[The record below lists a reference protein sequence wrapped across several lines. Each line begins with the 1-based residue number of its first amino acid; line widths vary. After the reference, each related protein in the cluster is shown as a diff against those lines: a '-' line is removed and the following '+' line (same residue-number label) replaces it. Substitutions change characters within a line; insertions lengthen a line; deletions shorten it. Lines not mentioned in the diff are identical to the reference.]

1 MSGGLTM
8 EVSHQLKRNTE
19 EMARRNV
26 VSLLIRYSIPTTIGT
41 AAFTAYNVV
50 DRIFIG
56 RAAGASAIAGIS
68 ITFPVFM
75 ICIAIGMMI
84 GIGSGTMASLRL
96 GEGKAREA
104 ERILGNA
111 VALFC
116 VMSLVLLILGE
127 WFLDPMLRAFGA
139 SDETLPYAAVYMRI
153 LLLFLPADFLAMGM
167 NGMLRAEGSPRISMT
182 ILLSGALLNIVLD
195 YLFIFPLHMG
205 VAGAAWATG
214 ISKFLSACWILLHF
228 TVGKRRAL
236 TLRLVNMRLSP
247 ATVLSILH
255 IGLSPF
261 TMQFI
266 QSASVI
272 FMNRSLLHYGGDTAV
287 GAMGIIFAI
296 QMFLV
301 MPTMGL
307 IHASSPI
314 LGFNYGAKNF
324 ARVREALLA
333 ALTYAFVVTLAG
345 TALIQLLPTFIVTL
359 FNHDSAALISTT
371 VQGMRLFTL
380 SAPLAAAQ
388 MMGAHYF
395 QATGRPHLSISLHL
409 LRQAVCFFA
418 FLFILPRI
426 WGLTGVWLAMP
437 ATDLLA
443 SMTTATFI
451 AVELRRMRQRAEAAH
466 EPGSVHG

>member
-1 MSGGLTM
+1 MPGILIM
-8 EVSHQLKRNTE
+8 EATQQLARNTE
-19 EMARRNV
+19 EMAGRHIV
-26 VSLLIRYSIPTTIGT
+26 PLLIRYSIPTTIGT

-50 DRIFIG
+50 DRMFIG

-68 ITFPVFM
+68 ITFPLFM
-75 ICIAIGMMI
+75 ICIAIGMAI
-84 GIGSGTMASLRL
+84 GIGSGTMVSLRL
-96 GEGKAREA
+96 GEKRVHDA

-116 VMSLVLLILGE
+116 LLSLVLIVLGE
-127 WFLDPMLRAFGA
+127 WFLDPMLRLFGA
-139 SDETLPYAAVYMRI
+139 SDETLPYATVYMRI

-167 NGMLRAEGSPRISMT
+167 NGLLRAEGSPKISMT
-182 ILLSGALLNIVLD
+182 VLLNGAFMNIVLD

-214 ISKFLSACWILLHF
+214 ISKFISACWIMLHF

-236 TLRLVNMRLSP
+236 TLSLTNMRLSLK
-247 ATVLSILH
+247 TILSILH

-261 TMQFI
+261 TMQFV
-266 QSASVI
+266 QSAVVI

-287 GAMGIIFAI
+287 GAMGIIFAV
-296 QMFLV
+296 QMFLI

-324 ARVREALLA
+324 GRVRQTLLA
-333 ALTYAFVVTLAG
+333 ALAYAFLVTLAG
-345 TALIQLLPTFIVTL
+345 TALIQAMPSVVVDL
-359 FNHDSAALISTT
+359 FNRNSTALIATT
-371 VQGMRLFTL
+371 VQGMRIFTV
-380 SAPLAAAQ
+380 SAPLAAMQ

-409 LRQAVCFFA
+409 LRQALFFFA
-418 FLFILPRI
+418 FLLLLPYI
-426 WGLTGVWLAMP
+426 WGLTGVWLASP
-437 ATDLLA
+437 FTDVFSTL
-443 SMTTATFI
+443 TTSVFVAC
-451 AVELRRMRQRAEAAH
+451 ELRRMRN
-466 EPGSVHG
+466 GL